1 MTLDN
6 ISKVRNRTKPHG
18 LRAQLRGSGR
28 NSPRGQPT
36 ALPPGN
42 VEPGS
47 DLSRLNTTTEESPI
61 DPHHPR
67 AALNDYPRGQ
77 AELGLGCGQQLRVPT
92 SGIDFGDL
100 FGATRCHRC
109 LCSYLELPI
118 FIAAPNGFCTEG
130 LGEDFRSQTLKINH
144 QSRDVGAPRPAL
156 PPLHSAIKKIT
167 FNFQSQ
173 TLVPVCRRRSARS
186 SLYTSGFCQSTAK
199 FTQKNSTVGLVTE
212 RGVLYPEKLNSIPD
226 PS

>member
-42 VEPGS
+42 VEPES

-144 QSRDVGAPRPAL
+144 QSRDVGAPRSAL
-156 PPLHSAIKKIT
+156 PPLHSAIKK
-167 FNFQSQ
+167 NH
-173 TLVPVCRRRSARS
+173 L
-186 SLYTSGFCQSTAK
+186 
-199 FTQKNSTVGLVTE
+199 
-212 RGVLYPEKLNSIPD
+212 
-226 PS
+226 